1 VSRLLVD
8 GGTPLEG
15 EIRISGAKNSALPI
29 LAACLLTDEPM
40 HLVNVPHLLDVTTTV
55 ELLRRMGVEVT
66 VHDTMDLEIGAGSI
80 RSFFAPYELVKTMR
94 ASILVL
100 GPLVARHGEAH
111 VSLPGGCAIGV
122 RPVDLHLEGL
132 RRMGAE
138 VWVENGYIRA
148 RAGRLRGAHL
158 FLDVVSVTATENL
171 LMAAVLAEG
180 ESVIDNAACEP
191 EVVDLARCLTRM
203 GARIRG
209 AGTDHIVVEGVPRL
223 HGARHRILPDRIETG
238 TYLAAALLTRGHVRL
253 KQTRLDLL
261 EAVVEKLRE
270 AGAEIAYGPDWI
282 ELRSVCRPRAVDVT
296 TAPYPGFP
304 TDMQAQF
311 TVLNAVAEGVGTVR
325 ETIFEN
331 RFMHVHELQ
340 RMGADIR
347 LSGRTAIVR
356 GVPALQSAPVTAT
369 DLRASAS
376 LVLAGLGAEGT
387 TVVDCIHHIDRGY
400 ECIEEKLTQLGARI
414 RRVGLN
420 CDPGVFGRAED
431 TDSTPSAM
439 ARG

>member
-1 VSRLLVD
+1 MSRLVVE
-8 GGTPLEG
+8 GGYPLEG
-15 EIRISGAKNSALPI
+15 EIRISGAKNAALPI

-40 HLVNVPHLLDVTTTV
+40 HLENVPHLLDVTTTV
-55 ELLRRMGVEVT
+55 ELLRRMGVDVT
-66 VHDTMDLEIGAGSI
+66 VHGTLDLEIGAGSI

-100 GPLVARHGEAH
+100 GPLVARRGEAH

-158 FLDVVSVTATENL
+158 FLDMVSVTATENL

-180 ESVIDNAACEP
+180 ESIIDNAACEP
-191 EVVDLARCLTRM
+191 EVVDLARCLTQM

-209 AGTDHIVVEGVPRL
+209 AGTDHIVVEGVERL

-238 TYLAAALLTRGHVRL
+238 TYLTAAALTRGRVRL
-253 KQTRLDLL
+253 KHTRLEFL

-270 AGAEIAYGPDWI
+270 AGAEIAYGDDWI
-282 ELRSVCRPRAVDVT
+282 ELTMTRRPRAVDVT

-311 TVLNAVAEGVGTVR
+311 TALNAVAEGVGTVR

-347 LSGRTAIVR
+347 LSDRTAIVR

-376 LVLAGLGAEGT
+376 LVLAGLAAEGT

-414 RRVGLN
+414 RRVGVVGEPFASSRVTV
-420 CDPGVFGRAED
+420 PGPR
-431 TDSTPSAM
+431 PSAT